1 MSHYHMAIEHHDAM
15 ATHVVSVDSA
25 GERGRRLVA
34 TAPAPQHKR
43 GVSMDTYLDAEGNTR
58 CIACN
63 GVVEWAEDMEFW
75 HDASEE
81 CSCVRARDDA
91 RAEYYGTR

>member
-1 MSHYHMAIEHHDAM
+1 
-15 ATHVVSVDSA
+15 
-25 GERGRRLVA
+25 
-34 TAPAPQHKR
+34 
-43 GVSMDTYLDAEGNTR
+43 MDTYLDAEGNTR